1 MKLETLDF
9 AHFEAFDAGEIRRM
23 SGLLDAAFKSSGFLV
38 ARNLGFQTSLVDNLF
53 ACSKSLFA
61 LPSEK
66 KWQYN
71 FSGPQSNF
79 GYQAAESEA
88 LAPDGLPDLKEAFTL
103 SLIHI

>member
-38 ARNLGFQTSLVDNLF
+38 ARNLGFQTSLVDSLF
-53 ACSKSLFA
+53 ACSKSLFHSLLRKMA
-61 LPSEK
+61 II
-66 KWQYN
+66 

-88 LAPDGLPDLKEAFTL
+88 LAPDACGPER
-103 SLIHI
+103 SLHHA